1 MLTADGQL
9 DILVLNAAIM
19 GSSALAEVDE
29 KFYDRHMDINVKG
42 PFFLTKLA
50 APLLP
55 EGKKPR
61 WSVF

>member
-1 MLTADGQL
+1 
-9 DILVLNAAIM
+9 M
-19 GSSALAEVDE
+19 GSSALAEVNE

-55 EGKKPR
+55 EGKEPR
-61 WSVF
+61 